1 MSMKL
6 WEKGQALDSRVAR
19 FTAGADTLLDRELL
33 PWDLAGSAAHARMLG
48 AIGAL
53 EEGEVRLLV
62 ETLAALYEEQQ
73 SGAFTVREAD
83 EDCHTAIEAALTERL
98 GAVGK
103 KIHLGRS
110 RNDQVILALRL
121 FLRARTLD
129 LAGGALDF
137 VAAMFEFV
145 DALPVL
151 TTPQIIGY
159 ANDQHDSADQCEE
172 IGKSEGD
179 IEILENV
186 GWDEVSREMHHRGET
201 AHDGTNHH
209 FQAAVRIFP
218 C

>member
-6 WEKGQALDSRVAR
+6 WEKGQALDSRVAC
-19 FTAGADTLLDRELL
+19 FTAGADRLLDRELL

-48 AIGAL
+48 SIGAL
-53 EEGEVRLLV
+53 EEGEARLLV
-62 ETLAALYEEQQ
+62 ETLAALYQEQQ
-73 SGAFTVREAD
+73 SGAFTVREGD

-145 DALPVL
+145 DAH
-151 TTPQIIGY
+151 G
-159 ANDQHDSADQCEE
+159 DQAIPGHTHLQ
-172 IGKSEGD
+172 
-179 IEILENV
+179 
-186 GWDEVSREMHHRGET
+186 
-201 AHDGTNHH
+201 
-209 FQAAVRIFP
+209 
-218 C
+218 